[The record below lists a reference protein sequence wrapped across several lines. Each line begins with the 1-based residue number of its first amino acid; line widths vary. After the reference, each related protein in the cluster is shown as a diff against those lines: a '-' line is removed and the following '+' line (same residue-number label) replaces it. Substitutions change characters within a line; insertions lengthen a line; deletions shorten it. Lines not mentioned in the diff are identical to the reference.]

1 MKTKLLR
8 ENPRSTALVLEP
20 GDEAVSAIEGWA
32 RREGVSA
39 ASLTAIGGFQACMLG
54 FFEWDSKEYA
64 RIPVNEQVEVVSLI
78 GDIAVGAGDEPK
90 LHAHV
95 VLGCRDG
102 SSRAGHLMSGEV
114 RPTLEVVVNSAPA
127 HLRRKMDAESG
138 LPLIEP

>member
-1 MKTKLLR
+1 MKAKLLR
-8 ENPRSTALVLEP
+8 DDPRSVALVLES
-20 GDEAVSAIEGWA
+20 GDEVVSAIEGWA
-32 RREGVSA
+32 REQDVRA
-39 ASLTAIGGFQACMLG
+39 ASLTAIGAFETCMLG
-54 FFEWDSKEYA
+54 LFEWESKEYLG
-64 RIPVNEQVEVVSLI
+64 IPVNEQAEVVSLI
-78 GDIAVGAGDEPK
+78 GDIAMTDGDEPK

-127 HLRRKMDAESG
+127 HLRRKIDAESG

>member
-1 MKTKLLR
+1 MKTKLLS
-8 ENPRSTALVLEP
+8 EDPRSIALVLEP
-20 GDEAVSAIEGWA
+20 GDEVVSAIEDWA
-32 RREGVSA
+32 REQGVRA
-39 ASLTAIGGFQACMLG
+39 ASLTAIGGFEACMLG
-54 FFEWDSKEYA
+54 FFEWESKEYL
-64 RIPVNEQVEVVSLI
+64 RIPVNEQAEVVSLI
-78 GDIAVGAGDEPK
+78 GDIAMAEGDEPK